1 MSKNYNRKGTIGPQ
15 MSKWFVVVLMLFATA
30 NSGFAQ
36 TKPAP
41 ADTAGGAYYE
51 FMMGLQLEMQGD
63 GPGAIAAYLRAERLD
78 PTSAEIPAALA
89 ELYARLNRPA
99 DAIAAGE
106 RAVKANPSSPEAN
119 WILGSLYARMSDMP
133 NTRQTERRTY
143 TERAIASLEKA
154 NRNAHASVPTLLG
167 RLYIADGHYDKAIAM
182 LAPFVTDQPDHVE
195 AVAMLAEAY
204 QSADRETDA
213 IALLEKSVQEAPE
226 LYSTLGQ
233 VYQDAGR
240 WADAVRAFA
249 GAVEERPQSL
259 PLRSQWATALLNVG
273 EAQQAR
279 DVLEAGSAGSSRNQR
294 ALYLLSEAQRRTHDF
309 AAAEVTAR
317 RLIALDT
324 SALGGPRQ
332 LALIFL
338 DQNEHQKIVALLEPI
353 VTARMGAADA
363 ADLSSE
369 TFRGTYFDLTTAYE
383 KLRQFDRAMAILK
396 QARTLSPTDPTVE
409 IRLARSQ
416 QTAGKGDEAIRTLQ
430 AAVAK
435 FPKEPAVK
443 LSLASMLERE
453 RKYSDAE
460 AIFRQVIAED
470 PKNPDALNSFAY
482 MLSER
487 GQKLDE
493 AVGLVQRALAID
505 PDNGAYLDS
514 LGWAYYKQNRLEQ
527 AEAPLREAAT
537 QLPTVSVI
545 QDHLGDLLNK
555 RGLFEE
561 AIAAWQKALDGDG
574 DSISRPALED
584 KIKSAR
590 QKLGRQK

>member
-1 MSKNYNRKGTIGPQ
+1 MSKNYNRKGTIEPQ
-15 MSKWFVVVLMLFATA
+15 MQKAIVLVLMLLAGA
-30 NSGFAQ
+30 RPGVAQ

-41 ADTAGGAYYE
+41 ADASGGAYYE
-51 FMMGLQLEMQGD
+51 FMMGLHLETQGD
-63 GPGAIAAYLRAERLD
+63 GPGAAAAYLRAEHLD

-106 RAVKANPSSPEAN
+106 RAVKANPSNPEAN
-119 WILGSLYARMSDMP
+119 WILGSLYARMSEMP
-133 NTRQTERRTY
+133 NTRPAERRTY
-143 TERAIASLEKA
+143 TERAITNLEKA
-154 NRNAHASVPTLLG
+154 SRNAHPGVPAMLG
-167 RLYIADGHYDKAIAM
+167 RLYVADGQYDKAIAM
-182 LAPFVTDQPDHVE
+182 LAPFVTDQPDQVE

-204 QSADRETDA
+204 QATDRDADA
-213 IALLEKSVQEAPE
+213 IALLEKSVQGAPE

-240 WADAVRAFA
+240 WSDAARAFA

-259 PLRSQWATALLNVG
+259 PLRSQWATALLNTG
-273 EAQQAR
+273 DAQRAR
-279 DVLEAGSAGSSRNQR
+279 DVLEEGSAGNSRNQR
-294 ALYLLSEAQRRTHDF
+294 ALYLLSEAQRRTRDF

-317 RLIALDT
+317 RLIALDAR
-324 SALGGPRQ
+324 ALGGPRQ
-332 LALIFL
+332 LAQIFL

-353 VTARMGAADA
+353 VTARLGAADA
-363 ADLSSE
+363 ADLASDV
-369 TFRGTYFDLTTAYE
+369 FRGTYFDLASAYE
-383 KLRQFDRAMAILK
+383 KLRQFDKAIAMLRR
-396 QARTLSPTDPTVE
+396 ARTLSPTDPLVE

-416 QTAGKGDEAIRTLQ
+416 QDSGKGGDAVRTLQ

-435 FPKEPAVK
+435 FPKEPALK
-443 LSLASMLERE
+443 LSLASTLERDG
-453 RKYSDAE
+453 KYGDAE
-460 AIFRQVIAED
+460 AMFRQIIAED
-470 PKNPDALNSFAY
+470 PKNSDALNSLAY
-482 MLSER
+482 MFAER

-493 AVGLVQRALAID
+493 AVALVQRALAIE
-505 PDNGAYLDS
+505 PGNGAYLDS

-527 AEAPLREAAT
+527 AEAPLREAAE

-545 QDHLGDLLNK
+545 HDHLGDLLNK
-555 RGLFEE
+555 RGSFEQ

-574 DSISRPALED
+574 DSISRSDLED